1 MELNEKIIMMLPIII
16 VVIAVSLLLALL
28 AGYLFNYYVIKELRI
43 KNKYMYELI
52 NALGFGLQRLNEE
65 VHRQNIQ
72 NNSNK
77 QNNQNKEETK

>member
-1 MELNEKIIMMLPIII
+1 MESNEKIIMMLPIII
-16 VVIAVSLLLALL
+16 VVIAISLLLALL
-28 AGYLFNYYVIKELRI
+28 AGYLFNYFVIKELRI

-77 QNNQNKEETK
+77 LNNQNMEETK